1 MSLIH
6 VHENPRSQWPVLV
19 HAFAGFLDA
28 GGGGRLAVTHMID
41 SLESRVL
48 VDFDIDHL
56 YDYRGRRPRATFLSD
71 HYGEIE
77 MPELKLFEVTDSQ
90 GQGFLVLSGPEPDL
104 GWKTVRDAII
114 DLVERWDIQL
124 VVGLQGVPFPAP
136 HTRPVQ
142 ITAHGND
149 EHLIAGRK
157 PWVGDI
163 EVPGSLA
170 GLLELALTAQSRTSL
185 GLVAHVPHYLAAS
198 DYPAAASRLIEELSA
213 TTGLTIPLGD
223 LRERAEQ
230 ADEEIQRQVASD
242 PDNAKV
248 VAALEEQFDGMVAA
262 RRDEDSTQTALPLAT
277 GDEIAAQVEQFLA
290 DLDR

>member
-1 MSLIH
+1 MSLVN
-6 VHENPRSQWPVLV
+6 VHADPRSQWPVLV

-28 GGGGRLAVTHMID
+28 GGSGRLAVTHMID
-41 SLESRVL
+41 SLEHRVL
-48 VDFDIDHL
+48 ADFDIDHL
-56 YDYRGRRPRATFLSD
+56 YDYRGRRPRSTFLSD

-77 MPELKLFEVTDSQ
+77 MPELRLFEVTDSQ

-104 GWKTVRDAII
+104 GWRKVRDAIME
-114 DLVERWDIQL
+114 LVMRWDVQL
-124 VVGLQGVPFPAP
+124 VIGLQGVPFPAP

-142 ITAHGND
+142 VTAHGND
-149 EHLIAGRK
+149 DRLIAGRK

-170 GLLELALTAQSRTSL
+170 GLLELSLTEHKRTSL

-198 DYPAAASRLIEELSA
+198 DYPAAAARLIEELSA
-213 TTGLTIPLGD
+213 TTGVTIPLDD
-223 LRERAEQ
+223 LRVRAEH
-230 ADEEIQRQVASD
+230 ADDEIQRQVSSD

-262 RRDEDSTQTALPLAT
+262 RRDDEGTTGDIPLAT

>member
-1 MSLIH
+1 MSLIR
-6 VHENPRSQWPVLV
+6 VHDNPRSQWPVLV

-41 SLESRVL
+41 SLDSRVL
-48 VDFDIDHL
+48 ADFDIDHL

-104 GWKTVRDAII
+104 GWKLVRDAIL

-149 EHLIAGRK
+149 ERLIAGRK

-170 GLLELALTAQSRTSL
+170 GLLELALTTHSRTSL

-230 ADEEIQRQVASD
+230 ADEEIQRQVGSD
-242 PDNAKV
+242 PDNVKV
-248 VAALEEQFDGMVAA
+248 VAALEEQFDGMIAA
-262 RRDEDSTQTALPLAT
+262 RRDEDSTQPALPLAT

>member
-1 MSLIH
+1 MSL
-6 VHENPRSQWPVLV
+6 VRVQADPRAQRPVLV

-28 GGGGRLAVTHMID
+28 GGGGRLAVSHMID
-41 SLESRVL
+41 SLESRVIA
-48 VDFDIDHL
+48 DFDIDHL
-56 YDYRGRRPRATFLSD
+56 YDYRGRRPRSTFLSD

-77 MPELKLFEVTDSQ
+77 LPELRLHEVTDSQ

-104 GWKTVRDAII
+104 GWRSVRDAIL
-114 DLVERWDIQL
+114 DLVTQWDIQL

-149 EHLIAGRK
+149 ERLIAGRK

-170 GLLELALTAQSRTSL
+170 GLLELALTEQSRTSM
-185 GLVAHVPHYLAAS
+185 GLVAHVPHYLAAA
-198 DYPAAASRLIEELSA
+198 DYPSAAVRLIEELSA
-213 TTGLTIPLGD
+213 TTGVTIPLD
-223 LRERAEQ
+223 ELRERAEQ

-248 VAALEEQFDGMVAA
+248 VAALEEQFDGMLAA
-262 RRDEDSTQTALPLAT
+262 RRDEESEDNPIALAT